1 MTIQEVARRARVTPR
16 TIRYYVEQ
24 GVLPPPERGRPAR
37 YTNEHLRRL
46 ALIRRLKEQHLPLE
60 EIRDTMSRLSLEEV
74 DELLTRS
81 EAHSAQKLS
90 SAADYIS
97 GVLERGATREEMKMQ
112 ATPQPPQAPPPPPA
126 AARAPAAMPAPASA
140 PMRRRLEEASPSPE
154 RAQYQEGYAP
164 GQRGTAAYGQSDETP
179 VLGDETT
186 SLSYAPGQETTW
198 RRVPLAPGIELHFQQ
213 TNDARINETVARLLE
228 AAARILE
235 KLPERW
241 RNLR

>member
-1 MTIQEVARRARVTPR
+1 MTIQELARRARVTPR

-37 YTNEHLRRL
+37 YTGEHLRRL

-74 DELLTRS
+74 DELLARS
-81 EAHSAQKLS
+81 EAHNAQRLS
-90 SAADYIS
+90 SAADYIAN
-97 GVLERGATREEMKMQ
+97 VLERGATREEMKMQ
-112 ATPQPPQAPPPPPA
+112 SAPTPQPPP
-126 AARAPAAMPAPASA
+126 PAPAIAAVPAPAPMSA
-140 PMRRRLEEASPSPE
+140 PLRRSFEQAPRGPQPALAEEAYPPASRGLPAYS
-154 RAQYQEGYAP
+154 QEGDDANLADAS
-164 GQRGTAAYGQSDETP
+164 TAQP
-179 VLGDETT
+179 V
-186 SLSYAPGQETTW
+186 AGQETTW
-198 RRVPLAPGIELHFQQ
+198 RRVALAPGIELHFQQ

-228 AAARILE
+228 AAARVLE